1 MDTEILQINTIDSYN
16 SLFGLETRHP
26 LVAVVDLADAT
37 RFPSHFTMNYG
48 IYALFLK
55 QTRCGDIRYGR
66 QTYDYQEGTVT
77 SFAPGQVVEVNMEPG
92 FKPKARGLLF
102 HPDLIRGTSLGQGI
116 KNYSFFDYSSAEALH
131 LSDEEKVLFSN
142 CLDQIAT
149 EIERPIDKFSRRL
162 IARNIE
168 LLLDYCM
175 RFYARQF
182 ETRSVVNHG
191 VLAQF
196 ETLLDEY
203 FASGRTQSEGLPS
216 VKFFADK
223 VCLSPNYFGDLIKKE
238 TGKTAQE
245 YIQDKIIALAKE
257 LLLGSEKTISEISY
271 ELGYQ
276 YSQHFNRIFKK
287 NVGQTPN
294 EYRKLQAKNDS
305 RTAQQHRRRD
315 IGCRRP
321 VAPLPLC
328 RGDGNPWR
336 FRMPMLR
343 LRRRADVVFSA
354 GRGDAGGCRC
364 TGAVVPQIAVAATA
378 AAWRIL
384 RLRIFRLPLS
394 TRVASHLAARE
405 KRGRPTV

>member
-116 KNYSFFDYSSAEALH
+116 KNYSFFDYSSAESLH
-131 LSDEEKVLFSN
+131 PIDQELVLFSN

-203 FASGRTQSEGLPS
+203 FASGRTQSEGLQS

-294 EYRKLQAKNDS
+294 EYRKLQA
-305 RTAQQHRRRD
+305 
-315 IGCRRP
+315 
-321 VAPLPLC
+321 
-328 RGDGNPWR
+328 
-336 FRMPMLR
+336 
-343 LRRRADVVFSA
+343 
-354 GRGDAGGCRC
+354 
-364 TGAVVPQIAVAATA
+364 
-378 AAWRIL
+378 
-384 RLRIFRLPLS
+384 
-394 TRVASHLAARE
+394 
-405 KRGRPTV
+405 

>member
-168 LLLDYCM
+168 LLL
-175 RFYARQF
+175 
-182 ETRSVVNHG
+182 
-191 VLAQF
+191 
-196 ETLLDEY
+196 
-203 FASGRTQSEGLPS
+203 
-216 VKFFADK
+216 
-223 VCLSPNYFGDLIKKE
+223 
-238 TGKTAQE
+238 
-245 YIQDKIIALAKE
+245 
-257 LLLGSEKTISEISY
+257 GSEKTISEISY

-287 NVGQTPN
+287 KVSFCAFLRHCIAIITYL
-294 EYRKLQAKNDS
+294 YRRIKTTNIFKYEKIIYSPFDC
-305 RTAQQHRRRD
+305 
-315 IGCRRP
+315 GC
-321 VAPLPLC
+321 C
-328 RGDGNPWR
+328 
-336 FRMPMLR
+336 
-343 LRRRADVVFSA
+343 
-354 GRGDAGGCRC
+354 GRY
-364 TGAVVPQIAVAATA
+364 
-378 AAWRIL
+378 
-384 RLRIFRLPLS
+384 
-394 TRVASHLAARE
+394 
-405 KRGRPTV
+405 